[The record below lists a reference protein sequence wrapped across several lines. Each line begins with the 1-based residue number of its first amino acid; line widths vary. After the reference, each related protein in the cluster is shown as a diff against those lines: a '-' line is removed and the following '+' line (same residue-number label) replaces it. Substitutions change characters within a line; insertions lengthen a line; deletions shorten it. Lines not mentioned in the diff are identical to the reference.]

1 MKYTQDFWHSIC
13 NNKTVS
19 SILKLIGDAEMET
32 QIDKQ
37 NWDMLIEVIQ
47 RSYTIKRHVD
57 FFRWQQDCV
66 TSVFPHDVLIA
77 VWGNF
82 NKGVLNY
89 DVCSKIPGIRT
100 QALRESLGNIEHLMT
115 NLYKKWLSNGERWYL
130 INNFIADS
138 ETGELPVFFS
148 HKLAAMKSLLVYGVR
163 DMRGK
168 NDCLYIFMDQKSE
181 FQTYSSVLG
190 MLMPHLD
197 AALRRIKSLEHDA
210 DEVEEDKLSSYYVQ
224 GLSDRE
230 HEILYWVRLGK
241 TNFEIS
247 IILGISPNTVKNHLK
262 RIFSK
267 LDVSSRA
274 HAVATYVPPKLN

>member
-1 MKYTQDFWHSIC
+1 
-13 NNKTVS
+13 
-19 SILKLIGDAEMET
+19 MEV

-37 NWDMLIEVIQ
+37 NWEMLFEVIQ
-47 RSYTIKRHVD
+47 RSYTIRRHVD
-57 FFRWQQDCV
+57 FFKWQQDDV
-66 TSVFPHDVLIA
+66 ASVFPHDVFIA
-77 VWGNF
+77 IWGDF

-89 DVCSKIPGIRT
+89 DVCSKIPGVRT
-100 QALRESLGNIEHLMT
+100 QALLESPGNINRLMT
-115 NLYKKWLSNGERWYL
+115 NLYKKWLSNDERWYV
-130 INNFIADS
+130 INNFIVEG
-138 ETGELPVFFS
+138 ETGEVPGFFS

-168 NDCLYIFMDQKSE
+168 NDCLYIFMDQESE
-181 FQTYSSVLG
+181 FKTGHSVLG

-197 AALRRIKSLEHDA
+197 AALRRIEILEYVDDEA
-210 DEVEEDKLSSYYVQ
+210 DDELSAYHVQ

-262 RIFSK
+262 RIFGK

-274 HAVATYVPPKLN
+274 HAVATHVPPKLN